1 MLTHSIS
8 LHSTGLSQT
17 NHSQFACILEKHVF
31 YAVHITEKSSKFQ
44 WIFIGV
50 HIQTTNALFRFKAP
64 LHIVMHKHALMDHQ
78 TLNLNMSIGY
88 GAYHNLDGLLGIYTY
103 YTFRHIQAW
112 KIDG

>member
-1 MLTHSIS
+1 MSFMPCISQKSHPSFNGSLLVSIF
-8 LHSTGLSQT
+8 
-17 NHSQFACILEKHVF
+17 N
-31 YAVHITEKSSKFQ
+31 
-44 WIFIGV
+44 
-50 HIQTTNALFRFKAP
+50 TTNALFRFKAP
-64 LHIVMHKHALMDHQ
+64 LHIVMHKHELMDHH